1 MQFTD
6 VEKQITIHALLQ
18 LKMEIN
24 RYLKGQIETGVEL
37 EKNLA
42 ETVNTIDNTIKKI
55 EGNE

>member
-24 RYLKGQIETGVEL
+24 RYLKSQIETGVEL

-42 ETVNTIDNTIKKI
+42 ETVKTIDKTIKKI